1 MTTSTRRT
9 FRPRHALRL
18 WHRWFGLG
26 AALWLLAL
34 SLTGSAIVFY
44 DELDRWLNPDWRSVS
59 AAALPAEPAADR
71 ALALTRAA
79 LPGFSP
85 RYVDLPE
92 RAGDTIMLIG
102 AIERPD
108 GGSAPV
114 QAFAHP
120 GDGRLLGWRA
130 SDGPA
135 FDRRHVMDSLYA
147 LHMDLMLGPAMAW
160 FLGLIALLWTLDH
173 IPALMLAVPR
183 IAGVR
188 SAFLVKGRGLRRL
201 FDLHR
206 APGMWLY
213 PVTLALA
220 ITGVTLTWQE
230 QSRDAVRLLS
240 PVSERLHY
248 EFADAPAAVGD
259 IGIARA
265 IAIARAHGAGPADS
279 VAPIPGKGVYGVRSF
294 DPRDLD
300 GMGRLWT
307 YVRMTDG
314 MIVGQRHDNGESAGD
329 LFFAWQYPLH
339 SGKAFGLAG
348 RIAIFLAGLATAALI
363 ATGVIF
369 WWRRRRRS

>member
-1 MTTSTRRT
+1 MDASARRT

-26 AALWLLAL
+26 AALWLFAL

-44 DELDRWLNPDWRSVS
+44 DELDRWLNPDWRSVP
-59 AAALPAEPAADR
+59 AASLPAEPAADR
-71 ALALTRAA
+71 ALAAAHAA

-102 AIERPD
+102 ALEKPA
-108 GGSAPV
+108 GGSAAV
-114 QAFAHP
+114 QIFAHP

-130 SDGPA
+130 SDTLA
-135 FDRRHVMDSLYA
+135 FDRRHLMDSLYA

-183 IAGVR
+183 LAALR

-220 ITGVTLTWQE
+220 VTGLCLTWE
-230 QSRDAVRLLS
+230 EESRDVVRLVS

-248 EFADAPAAVGD
+248 GFADTAGHTPD
-259 IGIARA
+259 IGIGRA
-265 IAIARAHGAGPADS
+265 VAIARAHGAGPVDS
-279 VAPIPGKGVYGVRSF
+279 VATIPNKGVYGVRSF

-307 YVRMTDG
+307 YVRKADG
-314 MIVGQRHDNGESAGD
+314 TIIGQRHDNGESAGD

-348 RIAIFLAGLATAALI
+348 RIAIFVAGIATAAFSV
-363 ATGVIF
+363 TGVML
-369 WWRRRRRS
+369 WWRRRRRG